1 MRAADRVHCSNA
13 VTPCVPPT
21 AGRPAPYERGARF
34 VLCPEQRVTCSD
46 SFPSAVVWLA
56 TLCATLAAARVQ
68 QRCYSLSV
76 TISLSFDPCEQ
87 GAPARSALLA
97 SGVSHAVTA
106 SRLPLCGGPRQA
118 LMWCVCHHQPDALLH
133 ASRARFALC
142 PRLVTRRDRL
152 APAVRTVIMMSL
164 AAPSATLAADRVH
177 SR

>member
-13 VTPCVPPT
+13 VTPCVPST

-46 SFPSAVVWLA
+46 SFPSAIVWLA

-106 SRLPLCGGPRQA
+106 SHLPLCGGPRQA
-118 LMWCVCHHQPDALLH
+118 LM
-133 ASRARFALC
+133 
-142 PRLVTRRDRL
+142 
-152 APAVRTVIMMSL
+152 
-164 AAPSATLAADRVH
+164 
-177 SR
+177 